1 MTVDALGRQDTITS
15 AIASLG
21 PLGRHVQIGLLDGEP
36 VIDVPRVIALEL
48 SILGSHGMAAA
59 GYPELVALVA
69 SGDLRPQDLVTTTI
83 GLDQAPQAMLDMDEA
98 GAATA
103 GMTIIDLGLGR

>member
-1 MTVDALGRQDTITS
+1 
-15 AIASLG
+15 
-21 PLGRHVQIGLLDGEP
+21 GRHVQIGLLDGEP

-48 SILGSHGMAAA
+48 SILGSHGIAAA
-59 GYPELVALVA
+59 GYPELAALVA

-83 GLDQAPQAMLDMDEA
+83 GLDQAPQAMLDMDDA

-103 GMTIIDLGLGR
+103 GMTLIDLGLGR